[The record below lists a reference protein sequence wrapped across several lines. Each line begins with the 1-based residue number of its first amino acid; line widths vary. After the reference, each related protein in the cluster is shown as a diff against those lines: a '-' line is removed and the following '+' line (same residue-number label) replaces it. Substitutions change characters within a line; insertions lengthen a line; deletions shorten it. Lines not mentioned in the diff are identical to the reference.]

1 MVIPLDQQPFGLHSK
16 KRLLQNYE
24 WFGSQPHYPG
34 PVKFALAL
42 CMYVYVQSM
51 NRFCWKLVAS
61 LENNPFFT
69 SLPTLP
75 RIGYEIIHKP
85 R

>member
-42 CMYVYVQSM
+42 CIAYDKVYK
-51 NRFCWKLVAS
+51 NHLKLLIS
-61 LENNPFFT
+61 IDFKRYLHKSYINFNN
-69 SLPTLP
+69 
-75 RIGYEIIHKP
+75 
-85 R
+85 

>member
-16 KRLLQNYE
+16 KKLLQNYE

-42 CMYVYVQSM
+42 CTKAY
-51 NRFCWKLVAS
+51 LVNLSVINNWGGDIKS
-61 LENNPFFT
+61 LKCLR
-69 SLPTLP
+69 SL
-75 RIGYEIIHKP
+75 
-85 R
+85 